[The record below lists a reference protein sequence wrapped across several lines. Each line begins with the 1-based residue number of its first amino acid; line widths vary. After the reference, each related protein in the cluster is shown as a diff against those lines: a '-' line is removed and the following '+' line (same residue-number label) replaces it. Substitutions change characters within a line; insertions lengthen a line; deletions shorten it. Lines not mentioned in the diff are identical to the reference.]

1 MSKKYYKMT
10 AAELLVFLTN
20 FNTVADVNKAEL
32 SLSAPQLTEMQDVKN
47 DLEAKLI
54 DRQAKQ
60 EAAIASTS
68 ALNQTA
74 KNVNA
79 MLGGY
84 NTTFK
89 ANKAIPDSMIEEL
102 GFDPDDDTPTTIVA
116 IAPSDLVVE
125 GRSNGS
131 NYIKFKRNGNKPVV
145 NFILEMKIG
154 DETQYKF
161 VKVLSKTRF
170 EHKNQTPGVRAFY
183 RVRAVHGDSE
193 STYSNEAVV
202 YN

>member
-1 MSKKYYKMT
+1 
-10 AAELLVFLTN
+10 
-20 FNTVADVNKAEL
+20 
-32 SLSAPQLTEMQDVKN
+32 
-47 DLEAKLI
+47 
-54 DRQAKQ
+54 
-60 EAAIASTS
+60 
-68 ALNQTA
+68 
-74 KNVNA
+74 
-79 MLGGY
+79 
-84 NTTFK
+84 
-89 ANKAIPDSMIEEL
+89 MIEEL

-183 RVRAVHGDSE
+183 RVKAVHGDSE